1 MRHCSKSIFKIL
13 SIILLSA
20 FFVLYGCKQRQ
31 KKTTPV
37 VSQGVVNYT
46 ISYSPEIKAKNFS
59 FLLPEEMHY
68 FFRPG
73 QERISFEGDLGI
85 YSLDFISNHNTDSST
100 TLLKIINRKM
110 YVPASES
117 NKLFIFQQLQE
128 GKVFFEKDTSR
139 TILGYEAQK
148 AIIKLGK
155 TNSEIIVWYTP
166 EIAIPTTNK
175 NTPFAEIPGVLL
187 EFSIFYNDVM
197 FTLTPQSII
206 GDTLPESIFEIPV
219 DYQPATIQEIE
230 QTISTIIK

>member
-1 MRHCSKSIFKIL
+1 
-13 SIILLSA
+13 
-20 FFVLYGCKQRQ
+20 
-31 KKTTPV
+31 
-37 VSQGVVNYT
+37 
-46 ISYSPEIKAKNFS
+46 
-59 FLLPEEMHY
+59 
-68 FFRPG
+68 
-73 QERISFEGDLGI
+73 
-85 YSLDFISNHNTDSST
+85 
-100 TLLKIINRKM
+100 M

>member
-1 MRHCSKSIFKIL
+1 M
-13 SIILLSA
+13 SA